1 MMLTTHQAAHLIGA
15 QTSGAD
21 LPFLRVVT
29 DTRLVQAGDL
39 FVALKGDRFDA
50 HDFVAE
56 ALAAGAVAA
65 LVREHFPQLTVV
77 ARARNV
83 THYLGLR
90 ALGITLIERETL
102 DSALMSGRSVLETLG
117 FEPHQARTLALK
129 FRRHSIEQM
138 HALAPHYGD
147 QARLIALAKAGRQ
160 QLEDMFAQDR
170 AQRTEHPGG
179 GGWHAADDTDAP
191 PAR

>member
-39 FVALKGDRFDA
+39 FVALKGARFDA

-65 LVREHFPQLTVV
+65 LVRT
-77 ARARNV
+77 
-83 THYLGLR
+83 
-90 ALGITLIERETL
+90 
-102 DSALMSGRSVLETLG
+102 D
-117 FEPHQARTLALK
+117 
-129 FRRHSIEQM
+129 
-138 HALAPHYGD
+138 
-147 QARLIALAKAGRQ
+147 
-160 QLEDMFAQDR
+160 FA
-170 AQRTEHPGG
+170 AN
-179 GGWHAADDTDAP
+179 AAEK
-191 PAR
+191 

>member
-56 ALAAGAVAA
+56 ALAAG
-65 LVREHFPQLTVV
+65 RSRHWCGRISPC
-77 ARARNV
+77 
-83 THYLGLR
+83 
-90 ALGITLIERETL
+90 
-102 DSALMSGRSVLETLG
+102 LM
-117 FEPHQARTLALK
+117 
-129 FRRHSIEQM
+129 
-138 HALAPHYGD
+138 
-147 QARLIALAKAGRQ
+147 
-160 QLEDMFAQDR
+160 
-170 AQRTEHPGG
+170 
-179 GGWHAADDTDAP
+179 P
-191 PAR
+191 P